1 MKHFLIRPFKDG
13 DIDFAYELD
22 VSEQWNDTRKDI
34 ERMFNY
40 EPNGCFVAEID
51 GEPVGHVFSINYGRL
66 GWIGLLIVKSEYRRR
81 GIGTL
86 LTKKAIDYLLGRKV
100 KTIKLEAEPTLANL
114 YRKLGFFDEY
124 DSLRF
129 RRVSEKTTSMS
140 RHCVSLLKK
149 KEITKLAEFDAE
161 YFGANR
167 IKVLNGLYQDYS
179 QLCFISYE
187 RSRIIGYVMCRESE
201 TGYNVGPFVCTPE
214 NPQVAQRLL
223 MKCVDVIGQNE
234 KIHVG
239 VPAVNRAAVGILY
252 DLGFNQY
259 SMSIRMYLGEKLKNE
274 RLDGVFSIGGPMKG

>member
-1 MKHFLIRPFKDG
+1 MKYFLIRPFKDG

-22 VSEQWNDTRKDI
+22 VMEQWNDTRKDI
-34 ERMFNY
+34 ERMFSY
-40 EPNGCFVAEID
+40 EPNGCFIAEIN
-51 GEPVGHVFSINYGRL
+51 GKPVGHVFSISYGRL

-86 LTKKAIDYLLGRKV
+86 LTKRAIDHLLSRKA
-100 KTIKLEAEPTLANL
+100 KTIKLEAEPTIANF
-114 YRKLGFFDEY
+114 YRKLGFVEEY

-140 RHCVSLLKK
+140 IHCVSPLKK
-149 KEITKLAEFDAE
+149 KEITKLAKFDAE

-167 IKVLNGLYQDYS
+167 IKVLNGLYQDNS
-179 QLCFISYE
+179 QLCFISYK

-201 TGYNVGPFVCTPE
+201 SGYNVGPFVCTPE
-214 NPQVAQRLL
+214 NPQVAQKLL
-223 MKCVDVIGQNE
+223 MKCMDVMGQNE

-239 VPAVNRAAVGILY
+239 VPSVNRAAIEILN
-252 DLGFNQY
+252 DLDFNKY

-274 RLDGVFSIGGPMKG
+274 RVDGVFAIGGPMKG